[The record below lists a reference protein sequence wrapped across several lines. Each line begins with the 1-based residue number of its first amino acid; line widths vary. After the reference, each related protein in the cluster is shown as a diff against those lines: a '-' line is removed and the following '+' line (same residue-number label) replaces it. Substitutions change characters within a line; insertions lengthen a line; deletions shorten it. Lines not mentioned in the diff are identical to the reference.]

1 MDSVVTLTDAKITVT
16 PGPKGY
22 VVEAAIPLAGLG
34 LKPEAQ
40 TLRGDFGATYGNPAG
55 RTRLRVYWNNQT
67 TGLVD
72 DAVFELMMTP
82 NNWGELMFK

>member
-1 MDSVVTLTDAKITVT
+1 MDSVVTLDAKITVK
-16 PGPKGY
+16 PGPKMY

-40 TLRGDFGATYGNPAG
+40 TLRGDFGATYGDPAG
-55 RTRLRVYWNNQT
+55 RTRLRVHWNNQH

-72 DAVFELMMTP
+72 DAVFELMMEP